1 MASLL
6 RRPRSNIT
14 SSQHIKS
21 ELQVSAYDRYASML
35 IALLIVVGFA
45 VVILFLLWL
54 TTRVYAK
61 QELPKVLLDNF
72 GDGAPL
78 GNAEDLE
85 PPGVEELPDV
95 QEPQVADTLDA
106 ITELISSQARTYTT
120 IRPDQQSGHGSGLG
134 SKHGTGMDRGRRPPV
149 RKINYSTKSL
159 KSYATQLDYFKVEL
173 GVIQRGKLEIQY
185 AFNLAQKEPDSR
197 QGRSNN
203 EKRPYF
209 LWTGDE
215 PMVELDKQLL
225 RNTGIEPGNGIML
238 QFWPEP
244 SWRQLLTA
252 ESLHAKANN
261 RNLKSVRRTDFGVKP
276 NRRGY
281 EIVVLYQR

>member
-85 PPGVEELPDV
+85 E
-95 QEPQVADTLDA
+95 
-106 ITELISSQARTYTT
+106 
-120 IRPDQQSGHGSGLG
+120 
-134 SKHGTGMDRGRRPPV
+134 
-149 RKINYSTKSL
+149 
-159 KSYATQLDYFKVEL
+159 
-173 GVIQRGKLEIQY
+173 
-185 AFNLAQKEPDSR
+185 
-197 QGRSNN
+197 
-203 EKRPYF
+203 
-209 LWTGDE
+209 
-215 PMVELDKQLL
+215 L
-225 RNTGIEPGNGIML
+225 RNCPMSKSHK
-238 QFWPEP
+238 WPTRWTRSP
-244 SWRQLLTA
+244 S
-252 ESLHAKANN
+252 
-261 RNLKSVRRTDFGVKP
+261 
-276 NRRGY
+276 
-281 EIVVLYQR
+281 